1 MKFLFILYF
10 FINEKFLLC
19 IFFQIEI
26 IRGKQILK
34 KKKKRERIDKEALYI
49 IGIQHFFTQ
58 YFFLKWLKLETF

>member
-34 KKKKRERIDKEALYI
+34 KKKRERIDKEALYI

-58 YFFLKWLKLETF
+58 YVFLKWLKLETF

>member
-19 IFFQIEI
+19 IFFEIEI
-26 IRGKQILK
+26 IRGKQIL

-49 IGIQHFFTQ
+49 IGIQHVFTQ

>member
-34 KKKKRERIDKEALYI
+34 KKEERIVKEALYI